1 MQVLQTTIFKKAVK
15 KLHANQKICLD
26 KAVKALLSNPL
37 LGTEKVG
44 DLSGVR
50 VYKFHMIDRLTLL
63 AYKYNKQDSS
73 ITLLALGVHENF
85 YRDLK
90 TQKIKC

>member
-1 MQVLQTTIFKKAVK
+1 MQILQTTIFKKAVK

-26 KAVKALLSNPL
+26 NAVKALLTDPL
-37 LGTEKVG
+37 LGIEKVG
-44 DLSGVR
+44 DLSSIR

-63 AYKYNKQDSS
+63 AYKYDKQDSS
-73 ITLLALGVHENF
+73 IIFLALGSHENF

-90 TQKIKC
+90 TQIN